1 MDRAKLAKI
10 HIAKKELALTDDAY
24 RDILRLHFQ
33 AESARELNDRQGTV
47 LINLFRAKGWK
58 PTERPEA
65 KRAPRPRRSSTYI
78 DIPEGGPATQQQR
91 MVAALWNELGYPMCT
106 LHSRVKRQFGVER
119 LQWLTDHDSLHV
131 LITDLEARLRR
142 QKAKDRLKGEGQA
155 DRL

>member
-33 AESARELNDRQGTV
+33 AESAKELNDRQGTV
-47 LINLFRAKGWK
+47 LINLFRTKGWS
-58 PTERPEA
+58 PSPRGQISEA

-91 MVAALWNELGYPMCT
+91 MVAALWNELGYPMAA
-106 LHSRVKRQFGVER
+106 LHSRVKRQFKVER

-131 LITDLEARLRR
+131 LITDLEERLRR
-142 QKAKDRLKGEGQA
+142 QQQKESTTKRRA
-155 DRL
+155 

>member
-10 HIAKKELALTDDAY
+10 HIARKELALTDEAY
-24 RDILRLHFQ
+24 RDILRLHFGV
-33 AESARELNDRQGTV
+33 ESAKELNDRQGTV

-58 PTERPEA
+58 SQPRTELNSVPRVKKKRPSA
-65 KRAPRPRRSSTYI
+65 SYI

-91 MVAALWNELGYPMCT
+91 KVAGLWNELGYPMCT

-142 QKAKDRLKGEGQA
+142 QEAKDRLKA

>member
-33 AESARELNDRQGTV
+33 AESAKELNDRQGTV
-47 LINLFRAKGWK
+47 LINLFRAKGWA
-58 PTERPEA
+58 PRERPEA

-78 DIPEGGPATQQQR
+78 DIPEGGPATLQQR
-91 MVAALWNELGYPMCT
+91 KVAGLWNELGYPMVA
-106 LHSRVKRQFGVER
+106 LHSRVKRQFKVER

-131 LITDLEARLRR
+131 LITDLEARLERQRR
-142 QKAKDRLKGEGQA
+142 KESTTKRRA
-155 DRL
+155 

>member
-24 RDILRLHFQ
+24 RDILRLHFG
-33 AESARELNDRQGTV
+33 AESAKELNDRQGTV
-47 LINLFRAKGWK
+47 LINLFRAKGWA
-58 PTERPEA
+58 PRERPEA

-91 MVAALWNELGYPMCT
+91 MVAGLWNELGYPMCA
-106 LHSRVKRQFGVER
+106 LHSRVKRQFKVER

-131 LITDLEARLRR
+131 LITDLEARLERQRR
-142 QKAKDRLKGEGQA
+142 KENTTKRRA
-155 DRL
+155 